1 MFQPQGIVPFP
12 PPRRSFRSGSPWWL
26 SKLFYGICFIAIR
39 HTCWHDVQLSM
50 SHDWCNGGH
59 GNSEA
64 TYFSWVEVILYNSTP
79 LCFMYTLRVHW
90 PTNGAFPWALHVRE
104 NCLLAARLLVS
115 LCLYII
121 TVWVMLSSVL
131 MNHYFEGSVLWLLRK
146 HRQPAIF
153 SVQFSTSQFQ
163 QHVQITLVLFR
174 WLAVSI
180 NWEMVLMSCEL
191 LNHADFYFCYVIKM
205 LIILSS
211 KCTNKK
217 NEVLTSALECHP
229 L

>member
-1 MFQPQGIVPFP
+1 MLTWCAIIHVT
-12 PPRRSFRSGSPWWL
+12 WL
-26 SKLFYGICFIAIR
+26 MQTKC
-39 HTCWHDVQLSM
+39 D
-50 SHDWCNGGH
+50 GGH
-59 GNSEA
+59 ENSEA

-79 LCFMYTLRVHW
+79 MCFMYTFVRVHW

-180 NWEMVLMSCEL
+180 NWEMVLMSCEFI

-217 NEVLTSALECHP
+217 KWGSHFSAWVSSTINVSPVTLLLILGRTLFSTVFEQASVTN
-229 L
+229 LM